1 MPTESV
7 RIDDRDLEEALQR
20 KPHYLS
26 TTAYL
31 SQIIDF
37 YLNSKVANSAGVGLH
52 LLQDNKNLLEQ
63 EFETKQ
69 DVQGLRDCDLA
80 RPYEEDLRKE
90 LTNKKP
96 KKKRYEIDVPPDLDW
111 CKQRILEFWE
121 VKKKNKTENAANFLF
136 AQLNAIK
143 EKYGEQVVLDQLEL
157 ATAEGFQS
165 ITMNKY
171 EKLGLPVANHKQ
183 TKEPDPQHGPYKVF
197 KASDIYG
204 DQGPTTN
211 PVMQSLLNG
220 KPL

>member
-1 MPTESV
+1 MAKAWELHPDIMQQVETS
-7 RIDDRDLEEALQR
+7 
-20 KPHYLS
+20 KPFYLS
-26 TTAYL
+26 TTTFLNYL
-31 SQIIDF
+31 IVQGLNAGIDD
-37 YLNSKVANSAGVGLH
+37 LTIKSLH

-63 EFETKQ
+63 ELETKQ

-90 LTNKKP
+90 LSNKKA
-96 KKKRYEIDVPPDLDW
+96 KKTRYEINVPPDLDW
-111 CKQRILEFWE
+111 CEQRILEFWE

-171 EKLGLPVANHKQ
+171 EKLGLPVASHKQ
-183 TKEPDPQHGPYKVF
+183 TKEPEPLHPAYKVF
-197 KASDIYG
+197 KASDVYG

-220 KPL
+220 TSL

>member
-1 MPTESV
+1 MMSKKPKHKSQKDFLE
-7 RIDDRDLEEALQR
+7 DLVVIG
-20 KPHYLS
+20 S
-26 TTAYL
+26 
-31 SQIIDF
+31 
-37 YLNSKVANSAGVGLH
+37 NNWVADLTLPKLH
-52 LLQDNKNLLEQ
+52 SLQDNKNLLEQ
-63 EFETKQ
+63 ELETKQ

-90 LTNKKP
+90 LTNKKA
-96 KKKRYEIDVPPDLDW
+96 KKTRYEINVPPDLDW
-111 CKQRILEFWE
+111 CEQRILEFWE
-121 VKKKNKTENAANFLF
+121 VKKKNKTENAASFLF

-183 TKEPDPQHGPYKVF
+183 TKEPEFKHPAYQEF
-197 KASDIYG
+197 KASDVYG
-204 DQGPTTN
+204 DQRPTTN

-220 KPL
+220 

>member
-1 MPTESV
+1 MAKAWELHPDIMQQVEMS
-7 RIDDRDLEEALQR
+7 
-20 KPHYLS
+20 KPFYLS
-26 TTAYL
+26 TTTFLNYL
-31 SQIIDF
+31 VVQGLNAGIDD
-37 YLNSKVANSAGVGLH
+37 LTIKSLH

-63 EFETKQ
+63 ELETKQ

-90 LTNKKP
+90 LTNKKA
-96 KKKRYEIDVPPDLDW
+96 KKTRYEINVPPDLDW

-143 EKYGEQVVLDQLEL
+143 EKYGEQIVLDQLEL

-171 EKLGLPVANHKQ
+171 EKLGLPVATHKQ

-220 KPL
+220 TSL

>member
-1 MPTESV
+1 MMSKKPKHKSQKDFLE
-7 RIDDRDLEEALQR
+7 DLVV
-20 KPHYLS
+20 
-26 TTAYL
+26 
-31 SQIIDF
+31 IG
-37 YLNSKVANSAGVGLH
+37 LNNWVADLTLPKLH
-52 LLQDNKNLLEQ
+52 SLQDNKNLLEQ
-63 EFETKQ
+63 ELETKQ

-90 LTNKKP
+90 LSNKKA
-96 KKKRYEIDVPPDLDW
+96 KKTRYEISVPPDLDW
-111 CKQRILEFWE
+111 CEQRILEFWE
-121 VKKKNKTENAANFLF
+121 VKKKNKTENAASFLF

-183 TKEPDPQHGPYKVF
+183 TKEPEFKHPAYQEF
-197 KASDIYG
+197 KASDVYG
-204 DQGPTTN
+204 DKGPTTN

>member
-1 MPTESV
+1 MAKAWELHPDIMQQVEMS
-7 RIDDRDLEEALQR
+7 
-20 KPHYLS
+20 KPFYLS
-26 TTAYL
+26 TTTFLNYL
-31 SQIIDF
+31 VVQGLNAGIDD
-37 YLNSKVANSAGVGLH
+37 LTIKSLH

-63 EFETKQ
+63 ELETKQ

-90 LTNKKP
+90 LTNKKA
-96 KKKRYEIDVPPDLDW
+96 KKTRYEINVPPDLDW

-143 EKYGEQVVLDQLEL
+143 EKYGEQIVLDQLEL

-171 EKLGLPVANHKQ
+171 EKLGLPVATHKQ
-183 TKEPDPQHGPYKVF
+183 TKEPEPLHPAYKVF
-197 KASDIYG
+197 KAPE
-204 DQGPTTN
+204 QRQAPTTN

-220 KPL
+220 

>member
-1 MPTESV
+1 MAKSWELHPEIMQQVEMS
-7 RIDDRDLEEALQR
+7 
-20 KPHYLS
+20 KPFYLS
-26 TTAYL
+26 TTTFLNYL
-31 SQIIDF
+31 VVQGLNAGIDD
-37 YLNSKVANSAGVGLH
+37 LTVKSLH

-63 EFETKQ
+63 ELETKQ

-90 LTNKKP
+90 LTNKKA
-96 KKKRYEIDVPPDLDW
+96 KKTRYEINVPPDLDW

-171 EKLGLPVANHKQ
+171 EKLGMPVTTHKQ
-183 TKEPDPQHGPYKVF
+183 NKEPETQHPAYKVF
-197 KASDIYG
+197 KASDVYG

-220 KPL
+220 

>member
-1 MPTESV
+1 MC
-7 RIDDRDLEEALQR
+7 IRD
-20 KPHYLS
+20 
-26 TTAYL
+26 
-31 SQIIDF
+31 
-37 YLNSKVANSAGVGLH
+37 
-52 LLQDNKNLLEQ
+52 
-63 EFETKQ
+63 
-69 DVQGLRDCDLA
+69 

-90 LTNKKP
+90 LTNKKA
-96 KKKRYEIDVPPDLDW
+96 KKTRYEINVPVDLDW
-111 CKQRILEFWE
+111 CEQRILEFWE

-183 TKEPDPQHGPYKVF
+183 TKEPESKHPAYQVF
-197 KASDIYG
+197 KASDVYG

-220 KPL
+220 

>member
-1 MPTESV
+1 MMSKKPKHKSQKDFLE
-7 RIDDRDLEEALQR
+7 DLVV
-20 KPHYLS
+20 
-26 TTAYL
+26 
-31 SQIIDF
+31 IG
-37 YLNSKVANSAGVGLH
+37 LNNWVADLTLPKLH
-52 LLQDNKNLLEQ
+52 SLQDNKNLLEQ
-63 EFETKQ
+63 ELETKQ
-69 DVQGLRDCDLA
+69 DVHGLRGCDLA

-90 LTNKKP
+90 LSNKKP

-111 CKQRILEFWE
+111 CKQRIFEFWE

-183 TKEPDPQHGPYKVF
+183 TKEPEFKHPAYQEF
-197 KASDIYG
+197 KASDVYG
-204 DQGPTTN
+204 DKGPTTN